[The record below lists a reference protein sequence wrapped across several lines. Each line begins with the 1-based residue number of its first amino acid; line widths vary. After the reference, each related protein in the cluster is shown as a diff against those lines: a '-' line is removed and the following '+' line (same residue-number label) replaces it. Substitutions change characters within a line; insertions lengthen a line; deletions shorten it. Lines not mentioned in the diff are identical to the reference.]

1 VRCILEERRPEP
13 TAQTQLNEPAGIEIW
28 ESFQLNTTTTIDR
41 VVLRDSCHI
50 VKKKKMPSMLMKSAQ
65 EDSKMSV
72 KKDNKMLCPTEETK
86 IKNT

>member
-1 VRCILEERRPEP
+1 LEERRPEP

-50 VKKKKMPSMLMKSAQ
+50 VKKKKDAEYADEISSRRQ
-65 EDSKMSV
+65 
-72 KKDNKMLCPTEETK
+72 
-86 IKNT
+86 